1 MIISILF
8 IAAGEAIESPKRRR
22 LLNRRHV
29 SRGDDL
35 QEAGRSKRSRNKRKS
50 TRESESSPGKK
61 QRLSSRG
68 LDVHREPGDRE
79 ATQGATC
86 SPEKNRRLS
95 HMRPSDSEQEA
106 GQAEAGD

>member
-8 IAAGEAIESPKRRR
+8 IAAGEVIESPKRR

-50 TRESESSPGKK
+50 TRESESSPGRNRDCPAEVRMFTVNQVIAKPLK
-61 QRLSSRG
+61 
-68 LDVHREPGDRE
+68 EPCAHPRRTGDYP
-79 ATQGATC
+79 T
-86 SPEKNRRLS
+86 
-95 HMRPSDSEQEA
+95 
-106 GQAEAGD
+106 